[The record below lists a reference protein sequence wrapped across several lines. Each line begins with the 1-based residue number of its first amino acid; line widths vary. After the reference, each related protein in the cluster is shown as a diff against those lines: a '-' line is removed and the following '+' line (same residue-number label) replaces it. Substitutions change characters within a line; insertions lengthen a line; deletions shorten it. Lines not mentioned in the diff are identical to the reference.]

1 MSPELYWL
9 TLTSLLTGLLWVP
22 YIVNR
27 LAEHGVFAGLWDPE
41 GITATNQAWA
51 ARMMKAHE
59 NAVENLA
66 VFAPLA
72 LIVHVT
78 GAGNGATAAAAA
90 VYFIARAGHA
100 LVFTLGV
107 PVLRVVLFLVGVGAQ
122 LTLALRILGWI
133 E

>member
-9 TLTSLLTGLLWVP
+9 TLTSVMTGLLWVP

-27 LAEHGVFAGLWDPE
+27 LAEHGVLFGLWDPE
-41 GITATNQAWA
+41 GITATERAWA

-72 LIVHVT
+72 LTVHL
-78 GAGNGATAAAAA
+78 AGVGNEATANAAA
-90 VYFIARAGHA
+90 VYFAARAGHA
-100 LVFTLGV
+100 LVFTFGV
-107 PVLRVVLFLVGVGAQ
+107 PVLRVLLFLTGVGAQ

-133 E
+133 